1 MTRYDCRLTVILT
14 VLIVL
19 NTVAPLYGQDLNLYM
34 TTSSEVVGPGDRTTY
49 MLTATNT
56 GPTDLTDVSVEI
68 QLPASINRISFPPP
82 NFSCF
87 SGCDANE
94 TATWTVGTL
103 GPGESNTVFYRAQI
117 QNAASAGTI
126 TSSATASA
134 TGASDAI
141 ASLDVVIDDSPLL
154 RLSLVPESGPAVANE
169 PFTYTL
175 TFGNTGTINPTDV
188 VLTMPVPDGT
198 SFTSATGG
206 GTESGGVV
214 AWDVGLLGVGASQQ
228 VQLTVTPEG
237 ALVNGD
243 VLEAVAEIDPNQAT
257 EPVARSSVVTP
268 VHSAGPLRLEYALS
282 QTTAEPDGQLTY
294 TLTATNTGPVDL
306 TDASARIQLPGFI
319 SRISYPP
326 SEFSCFS
333 GCDAN
338 EVATWTIGTLAPGE
352 SRTVFFR
359 AFAQDT
365 APQGEI
371 LRSQLTATS
380 STTGQVL
387 AAIDAHI
394 DPTPL
399 LRLDLAPDPGPA
411 AAGTPFTYTLTIG
424 NVGNNNPLDVALTM
438 PLPEGT
444 SFAEATGG
452 GAEIGGVVTWDIGLV
467 GVGNSKQFR
476 LTVLPDAGL
485 SDGTLLMARATLDSG
500 NANEIVVRSSAV
512 TPIRGNVPLHIA
524 YSLSTTAPGSE
535 DRVDVTLTATN
546 TGPVDL
552 TDASARILFPGSIG
566 RISYAPPDFSCFSG
580 CDANEAATW
589 TIGTLAPGESRTVIY
604 RMTVASSASQGEVL
618 RSMLTATASGA
629 SQVSAAAALHV
640 DPSPLL
646 RLSLAPDPAPAVAG
660 EMFTYQLT
668 VGNVGTKNPSGI
680 VLRMPL
686 PEGTNFVAAT
696 DGGSLQNDTVVWSVP
711 TLSNGVGG
719 DVEITVELD
728 GSLSNG
734 SLLHARAELD
744 PNDANEVVVRASA
757 ATPVRN
763 NVPLSVEYAANV
775 PVVEP
780 NFQFTYTLTVT
791 NDGPVDL
798 TDVEARVLLPGFV
811 NRIPRPADVSCFS
824 GCDANEIATW
834 NVGTLT
840 PGESQDVVFE
850 PTVSSGAPLG
860 NVLRSLVLATATGSN
875 EVVVQRDLF
884 MGTGVPLPVELTAFD
899 ATLDGDDVLLQ
910 WSTATET
917 NNAGFEVQWRAGE
930 RENGGTAAWTTAAF
944 VDGRGTT
951 TEAQEYRYRIERLAP
966 GTYVFRL
973 KQIDF
978 DGASEL
984 SPEVEITVTLAEAFA
999 LSEAYPN
1006 PIQQTGELALSVQE
1020 AQHVRVD
1027 IFDVLGRHIATLHDG
1042 VLDANRAHPIRIDTD
1057 RLSSGLY
1064 LVRVTAEHFTGTRRV
1079 VVAR

>member
-1 MTRYDCRLTVILT
+1 MSRYDCRLTVILT
-14 VLIVL
+14 VLITL
-19 NTVAPLYGQDLNLYM
+19 STVAPLYGQNLNVYM
-34 TTSSEVVGPGDRTTY
+34 AASSEVVGPSDRTTY

-68 QLPASINRISFPPP
+68 QLPSSINRINFPPP
-82 NFSCF
+82 GFSC
-87 SGCDANE
+87 SIGCDANE
-94 TATWTVGTL
+94 MATWTIGTL

-126 TSSATASA
+126 ASSATASA
-134 TGASDAI
+134 TGASDAV

-154 RLSLVPESGPAVANE
+154 RLSLAPESGPAVAGE

-175 TFGNTGTINPTDV
+175 TFGNTGTTNPTDV

-198 SFTSATGG
+198 SFTSATGD

-214 AWDVGLLGVGASQQ
+214 TWDVGLLGVGTSQQ
-228 VQLTVTPEG
+228 VQLTVTPDG

-257 EPVARSSVVTP
+257 EPVARSSVATP
-268 VHSAGPLRLEYALS
+268 VRSTGPLRLEYAIS
-282 QTTAEPDGQLTY
+282 QTTAEPEGQFTY

-326 SEFSCFS
+326 DAFSCS
-333 GCDAN
+333 IGCDAN
-338 EVATWTIGTLAPGE
+338 EVATWTIGTLGPGE
-352 SRTVFFR
+352 SQTVFFR

-399 LRLDLAPDPGPA
+399 LRLNLAPDPGPA
-411 AAGTPFTYTLTIG
+411 VAGNPFTYTLTIG
-424 NVGNNNPLDVALTM
+424 NVGNNNPLDVALKM

-444 SFAEATGG
+444 SFAGSTGG
-452 GAEIGGVVTWDIGLV
+452 GTENGGVVTWDIGLV
-467 GVGNSKQFR
+467 GVGNSKQVR
-476 LTVLPDAGL
+476 LTVLPTAGL
-485 SDGTLLMARATLDSG
+485 ENGSLLMARATLDSG
-500 NANEIVVRSSAV
+500 DANEIVVRSSAV

-524 YSLSTTAPGSE
+524 YSLSTTAPSNE
-535 DRVDVTLTATN
+535 ARVDVTLTATN

-552 TDASARILFPGSIG
+552 TNASARILFPGFISRIGFPPPAFNCSI
-566 RISYAPPDFSCFSG
+566 G
-580 CDANEAATW
+580 CDANEVATW
-589 TIGTLAPGESRTVIY
+589 NIGTLAPGESRTAIY
-604 RMTVASSASQGEVL
+604 RMTIASGAPQGEVL
-618 RSMLTATASGA
+618 RSILTATASGA

-646 RLSLAPDPAPAVAG
+646 RLSMAPDPAPAVAG
-660 EMFTYQLT
+660 EVFTYQFS

-680 VLRMPL
+680 VLRVPL
-686 PEGTNFVAAT
+686 PEGTSFVSAT
-696 DGGSLQNDTVVWSVP
+696 DGGSLQNGTVVWEVP
-711 TLSNGVGG
+711 TLSNGSGG
-719 DVEITVELD
+719 DVELTVQLD
-728 GSLSNG
+728 GSLADG
-734 SLLHARAELD
+734 SLLHARATLD
-744 PNDANEVVVRASA
+744 SGDANEVVVRTSA

-763 NVPLSVEYAANV
+763 TVPLSVEYTANV

-780 NFQFTYTLTVT
+780 NFQFAYTLTVT
-791 NDGPVDL
+791 NNGLVDL
-798 TDVEARVLLPGFV
+798 TDVQARVLLPSFI
-811 NRIPRPADVSCFS
+811 NRIPTPSGVSCS
-824 GCDANEIATW
+824 IGCDANEIATW
-834 NVGTLT
+834 DVGTLT
-840 PGESQDVVFE
+840 PGESQEVVFE
-850 PTVSSGAPLG
+850 PTVNSGAPLG

-884 MGTGVPLPVELTAFD
+884 MGTGIPLPVELTTFD
-899 ATLDGDDVLLQ
+899 ATLDNRDVLLR
-910 WSTATET
+910 WATASET
-917 NNAGFEVQWRAGE
+917 NNAGFEVQMRNKPE
-930 RENGGTAAWTTAAF
+930 AAFTPLDF
-944 VDGRGTT
+944 VDGHGTT
-951 TEAQEYRYRIERLAP
+951 PEAQDYTYRVPNLAP
-966 GTYVFRL
+966 DTYAFRL

-984 SPEVEITVTLAEAFA
+984 SPEVEITVTLTDAYA

-1006 PIQQTGELALSVQE
+1006 PVRHEAELALSMRE
-1020 AQHVRVD
+1020 AQHVRADV
-1027 IFDVLGRHIATLHDG
+1027 FDMLGRRVATLHDG
-1042 VLDANRAHPIRIDTD
+1042 VLDANRVHPIRIDTD

-1064 LVRVTAEHFTGTRRV
+1064 LVRVTGERFTDTRRI